1 MRWIISS
8 LSRNII
14 RFGKFPPTFPTFT
27 PALAYSGVAQETQSS
42 LAEKVEEV
50 LKSRIDYHS
59 SNEKGRTQRMAAFA
73 AKNRELAKIK
83 EKELQAKRDAEQG
96 EILILKNKFNKNI
109 FVMTFLI
116 YHIKCKFL
124 YLKIYEALKEK
135 NKKPLKKASAKQ
147 LREFKKK
154 FK

>member
-8 LSRNII
+8 LARNII
-14 RFGKFPPTFPTFT
+14 RFGKFPPTLPTFT
-27 PALAYSGVAQETQSS
+27 PVLAYSGEAQETQSS
-42 LAEKVEEV
+42 LVEKIEEA

-96 EILILKNKFNKNI
+96 EILILKNN
-109 FVMTFLI
+109 
-116 YHIKCKFL
+116 
-124 YLKIYEALKEK
+124 
-135 NKKPLKKASAKQ
+135 
-147 LREFKKK
+147 FKKY
-154 FK
+154 FCYEVLI

>member
-1 MRWIISS
+1 MGTHPIFESDFDCLTEMRWIISS

-42 LAEKVEEV
+42 LAEKVEKV

-83 EKELQAKRDAEQG
+83 EKEMQAKRDAEQ
-96 EILILKNKFNKNI
+96 
-109 FVMTFLI
+109 
-116 YHIKCKFL
+116 
-124 YLKIYEALKEK
+124 ALKEK

>member
-1 MRWIISS
+1 
-8 LSRNII
+8 
-14 RFGKFPPTFPTFT
+14 
-27 PALAYSGVAQETQSS
+27 
-42 LAEKVEEV
+42 
-50 LKSRIDYHS
+50 
-59 SNEKGRTQRMAAFA
+59 MAAFA

-96 EILILKNKFNKNI
+96 EILILKNKYNKNI

-116 YHIKCKFL
+116 YHMKCKFL
-124 YLKIYEALKEK
+124 FKKIYEALKEK

>member
-1 MRWIISS
+1 MGTHPIFESDFDCLEMRWIISS
-8 LSRNII
+8 LARNII

-27 PALAYSGVAQETQSS
+27 PVLAYSGEAQETQSS
-42 LAEKVEEV
+42 LVEKIEEA

-83 EKELQAKRDAEQG
+83 EKELQAKRDAEQA
-96 EILILKNKFNKNI
+96 LKN
-109 FVMTFLI
+109 
-116 YHIKCKFL
+116 
-124 YLKIYEALKEK
+124 K
-135 NKKPLKKASAKQ
+135 NKKPLKKASPKQ